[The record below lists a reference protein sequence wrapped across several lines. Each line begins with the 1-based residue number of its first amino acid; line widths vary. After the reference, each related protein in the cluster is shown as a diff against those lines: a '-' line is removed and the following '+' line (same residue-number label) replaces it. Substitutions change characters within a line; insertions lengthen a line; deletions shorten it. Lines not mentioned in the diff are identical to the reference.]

1 MDEREYQAS
10 FELEDDY
17 WWLRGQREI
26 VLDLVRCYPLPESPR
41 VLDAGCGTGKTLQ
54 TALSELGKKSNGFD
68 FSSYALPYLRRRG
81 LVGHICQ
88 ASVNGIPFPAGTFD
102 VALCLGVLDLEE
114 VDEPRAWEELWR
126 VVKPGGLIV
135 IVVPAHRWLLSAHDQ
150 PIHTVRRYGREDVRK
165 LVRRRPT
172 RILRL
177 THLYPTLFLP
187 IAAVRIARRWMNRGG
202 NKVAESDLRALPS
215 PVNSVLYGIVN
226 IERKLLR
233 QMDFPFGSSILAI
246 AQKI

>member
-10 FELEDDY
+10 FELENDY

-26 VLDLVRCYPLPESPR
+26 VLDLVRGYPLPESPR

-150 PIHTVRRYGREDVRK
+150 PIHTVRRYRREDVRRLIK
-165 LVRRRPT
+165 RCPT
-172 RILRL
+172 RLLRL
-177 THLYPTLFLP
+177 THLYPSLLVP
-187 IAAVRIARRWMNRGG
+187 IAAVRIARRWMSRNDGKAAR
-202 NKVAESDLRALPS
+202 SDLRSLPS
-215 PVNSVLYGIVN
+215 PVNKALYGMVSL
-226 IERKLLR
+226 ERKLLHTV
-233 QMDFPFGSSILAI
+233 DFAFGSSILAI